1 MHTNAQNII
10 KTYDTQWKII
20 EAYQTKGLPKSALE
34 EVKKIYE
41 LAKKEKQDAQV
52 IKAAVYMISLQ
63 TENQEDN
70 GITAIRE
77 LEKEVAAA
85 TEPAKSILTSLL
97 ASQYHQYYQNIR
109 WQLYDRT
116 ATTGYTKEDV
126 STWEQ
131 KISTKK

>member
-1 MHTNAQNII
+1 MKIPPKPLGYLLTLITLLLTMHTNAQNII

-52 IKAAVYMISLQ
+52 IKAAVYMINLQ

-70 GITAIRE
+70 AIAAIRD
-77 LEKEVAAA
+77 LKKKWQQ
-85 TEPAKSILTSLL
+85 P
-97 ASQYHQYYQNIR
+97 QN
-109 WQLYDRT
+109 LPNP
-116 ATTGYTKEDV
+116 
-126 STWEQ
+126 S
-131 KISTKK
+131 